1 MPLLNSFQAAI
12 GGVGVILVY
21 GIVIE
26 KHYVSRATVFY
37 NLLSF
42 LLLLA
47 STDIPWAVFIGLII
61 YLALGVVVMNF
72 HWKRLF
78 PVFGARTYGSLAL
91 IILLQGKKMIPG
103 LAGRGLIETYTL
115 LIMMWILTAI
125 FVNFLG
131 YLYKKYG

>member
-26 KHYVSRATVFY
+26 KHYVSRTTVFY

-47 STDIPWAVFIGLII
+47 STDIPWAVFIGLIV
-61 YLALGVVVMNF
+61 YLILGVLVMKL
-72 HWKRLF
+72 HLKWMF
-78 PVFGARTYGSLAL
+78 PAFGARTYGSLAL
-91 IILLQGKKMIPG
+91 IILLQGKKLIPG
-103 LAGRGLIETYTL
+103 LAGRSLLETYSL
-115 LIMMWILTAI
+115 LILMWVLTAI
-125 FVNFLG
+125 LVNLLG

>member
-12 GGVGVILVY
+12 GGVGVILIY
-21 GIVIE
+21 GIVVE

-47 STDIPWAVFIGLII
+47 STEIPWAVLIGLIV
-61 YLALGVVVMNF
+61 YLALGVLVMKA
-72 HWKRLF
+72 HLKWLF

-91 IILLQGKKMIPG
+91 IIVLQGKRLIPG
-103 LAGRGLIETYTL
+103 LAGRSLLETYSL
-115 LIMMWILTAI
+115 LILMWVLTAVL
-125 FVNFLG
+125 VNLLG

>member
-21 GIVIE
+21 GIVVE

-47 STDIPWAVFIGLII
+47 STEIPWAVFIGLIV
-61 YLALGVVVMNF
+61 YLALGVIVMKM
-72 HWKRLF
+72 HWRRLF
-78 PVFGARTYGSLAL
+78 PAFGARTYGSLAL
-91 IILLQGKKMIPG
+91 IILLQGKRMFPG
-103 LAGRGLIETYTL
+103 LTGRSLVETYTL
-115 LIMMWILTAI
+115 LILMWVLTAI
-125 FVNFLG
+125 FVNLLG
-131 YLYKKYG
+131 YFYKKYW